1 MKKTYETPSVELVKF
16 QYRDQVV
23 AGSGA
28 DSETCI
34 KVWINI
40 GGNWCEG
47 DNSFQEWKGNQR

>member
-23 AGSGA
+23 AGSGI
-28 DSETCI
+28 ETCI

-47 DNSFQEWKGNQR
+47 ENSFQTWQGNQS